1 MGVCVC
7 DLSGDY
13 YKKDFGHSIN
23 DMAHR
28 VRQLMGGCYS
38 LKNDY
43 WGHHCTR
50 KLSSF
55 LCNLLSTLGSIGG
68 MQESSSKLASS
79 EKKATSD
86 QVTGEAESK

>member
-43 WGHHCTR
+43 WGITAQG
-50 KLSSF
+50 SSVLF
-55 LCNLLSTLGSIGG
+55 C
-68 MQESSSKLASS
+68 
-79 EKKATSD
+79 
-86 QVTGEAESK
+86 VTC